1 MTELGIEATQLIVLL
16 AGCIGL
22 LLTLR
27 Y

>member
-1 MTELGIEATQLIVLL
+1 MIEQGAELTQLIVLL